1 MEVKLLCHANVR
13 EPAMVPYQG
22 GSASNIEAFPRIGSK
37 ALMPCQ
43 CCANVREPA
52 MVPYQGGSAS
62 NIGVLFSQLRVKIV
76 VPQVSEMSL
85 LRCDVVLAGC
95 KQVSGPRGQDEIL
108 LLKLHL
114 IVVCMRISLRTSSSS
129 YVIPDTLE
137 NIN

>member
-1 MEVKLLCHANVR
+1 MPMCASQPWCHT
-13 EPAMVPYQG
+13 
-22 GSASNIEAFPRIGSK
+22 K
-37 ALMPCQ
+37 
-43 CCANVREPA
+43 
-52 MVPYQGGSAS
+52 GGSAS

-129 YVIPDTLE
+129 YVRPDTWRIWGEMLLGDWRPW
-137 NIN
+137 

>member
-1 MEVKLLCHANVR
+1 MFSWPCH
-13 EPAMVPYQG
+13 
-22 GSASNIEAFPRIGSK
+22 
-37 ALMPCQ
+37 
-43 CCANVREPA
+43 ANVREPA

-129 YVIPDTLE
+129 YVRPDTWRMKSYNTAKIDVCTYVNLRQTST
-137 NIN
+137 NTTAASI

>member
-1 MEVKLLCHANVR
+1 MFSWPCH
-13 EPAMVPYQG
+13 
-22 GSASNIEAFPRIGSK
+22 
-37 ALMPCQ
+37 
-43 CCANVREPA
+43 ANVREPA

>member
-1 MEVKLLCHANVR
+1 MCASPPWCYTKGALRATLRHFLEMEVELL
-13 EPAMVPYQG
+13 
-22 GSASNIEAFPRIGSK
+22 
-37 ALMPCQ
+37 

-129 YVIPDTLE
+129 YVRPDTWR
-137 NIN
+137 IVSGF